1 MLSRI
6 RLWLRKGDDIAEE
19 VEGHLEELK
28 EERLAMGDT
37 QAQAARS
44 ARLKLGNRTAVE
56 EAVREVSPLHFFEV
70 AVRSAQMAMRTL
82 LRQRGA
88 YLAATGILALGIGM
102 SIAMFSLVDAVL
114 LRPLPFPDQK
124 SIQVIWKANAA
135 SGNYVEEL
143 AYPELRD
150 LQENIKDFEYVAVM
164 PTSLYGYGRVL
175 QRGNAE
181 PVEIEASMV
190 SHDFFRVLGV
200 SPLLGRDFAG
210 SDEQVGAPPVVMV
223 SDRVWREQLGA
234 DRNMIGQMIR
244 LNGQG
249 YTVIGVL
256 APGVE
261 FPRGAG
267 LWIPLGV
274 EQRVVERRG
283 ATFLQAIARVKPG
296 HSWNGAVR
304 EVNALFKR
312 LASEHPEAYA
322 PSQQAVV
329 TPLVEYWTGSAR
341 LHLLIMLAAS
351 LLLLLA
357 SIISADSLLLSRTLS
372 RRPEIVTRLALGAGY
387 GQVLSQL
394 AAEGMAVAMIAGA
407 SGLALAQGALH
418 LLVRWAPSDIPRLA
432 DATLDLRAFCFA
444 AAVAAIASVACSI
457 IPGWAATR
465 TNVESA
471 LRESS
476 ARSSL
481 SRRSSRSRNM
491 FILSQAAVTVMLLAM
506 AALLTLSYRSL
517 MSAGIG
523 FANRDA
529 LSMNLPMRGPGLF
542 SGQAFDAKSRRMFYA
557 RLLNRLRESPGITSA
572 AAVLV
577 RPLEGP
583 IGWERSYEF
592 DFEAGAK
599 DSRVH
604 PKANYEVVTPG
615 YFETVGTPLLEGR
628 DFNDHDS
635 EDSESVVIIS
645 QTLAQRIRDAGQL
658 PLGRRMRLGGGP
670 GWSRVIGICG
680 DARYR
685 SVTQS
690 GADIFEPS
698 LQAQAPTNYVVIS
711 GTQPTQELAAL
722 ARRTLAEIDSN
733 QALSGIAT
741 IGDLIDA
748 NTARHRFNML
758 LLVWFGICAAILA
771 ATGVYSVIA
780 ETLAARKGEIAIKTA
795 LGAPRHRLVRE
806 MVSSTLGFVLAGEA
820 LGIICIAAFGSLGS
834 DLFYGVSPRDPMVLS
849 WAGGFLFV
857 VSALAAFCPAWIAAG
872 DNPKAALRTG

>member
-1 MLSRI
+1 
-6 RLWLRKGDDIAEE
+6 
-19 VEGHLEELK
+19 
-28 EERLAMGDT
+28 
-37 QAQAARS
+37 
-44 ARLKLGNRTAVE
+44 
-56 EAVREVSPLHFFEV
+56 
-70 AVRSAQMAMRTL
+70 
-82 LRQRGA
+82 
-88 YLAATGILALGIGM
+88 
-102 SIAMFSLVDAVL
+102 
-114 LRPLPFPDQK
+114 
-124 SIQVIWKANAA
+124 
-135 SGNYVEEL
+135 
-143 AYPELRD
+143 
-150 LQENIKDFEYVAVM
+150 
-164 PTSLYGYGRVL
+164 
-175 QRGNAE
+175 
-181 PVEIEASMV
+181 
-190 SHDFFRVLGV
+190 
-200 SPLLGRDFAG
+200 
-210 SDEQVGAPPVVMV
+210 
-223 SDRVWREQLGA
+223 
-234 DRNMIGQMIR
+234 
-244 LNGQG
+244 
-249 YTVIGVL
+249 
-256 APGVE
+256 
-261 FPRGAG
+261 
-267 LWIPLGV
+267 
-274 EQRVVERRG
+274 
-283 ATFLQAIARVKPG
+283 
-296 HSWNGAVR
+296 
-304 EVNALFKR
+304 
-312 LASEHPEAYA
+312 
-322 PSQQAVV
+322 
-329 TPLVEYWTGSAR
+329 
-341 LHLLIMLAAS
+341 
-351 LLLLLA
+351 
-357 SIISADSLLLSRTLS
+357 
-372 RRPEIVTRLALGAGY
+372 
-387 GQVLSQL
+387 
-394 AAEGMAVAMIAGA
+394 
-407 SGLALAQGALH
+407 
-418 LLVRWAPSDIPRLA
+418 
-432 DATLDLRAFCFA
+432 
-444 AAVAAIASVACSI
+444 
-457 IPGWAATR
+457 
-465 TNVESA
+465 
-471 LRESS
+471 
-476 ARSSL
+476 
-481 SRRSSRSRNM
+481 M

>member
-1 MLSRI
+1 MSGI
-6 RLWLRKGDDIAEE
+6 
-19 VEGHLEELK
+19 
-28 EERLAMGDT
+28 
-37 QAQAARS
+37 
-44 ARLKLGNRTAVE
+44 
-56 EAVREVSPLHFFEV
+56 REVSLLHFFEIT
-70 AVRSAQMAMRTL
+70 ARHAQMALRTFR
-82 LRQRGA
+82 RQRGT
-88 YLAATGILALGIGM
+88 YLAATGILVLGIGM
-102 SIAMFSLVDAVL
+102 SVAMFSLVDAVL
-114 LRPLPFPDQK
+114 IRPLPFRNQE
-124 SIQVIWKANAA
+124 SIQVIWKANPAA
-135 SGNYVEEL
+135 GNYVEEL

-150 LQENIKDFEYVAVM
+150 LQENIPDFEYVAMM

-175 QRGNAE
+175 QRGDAA

-200 SPLLGRDFAG
+200 SPLLGRDFSG
-210 SDEQVGAPPVVMV
+210 SDEQVGAAPVVMV
-223 SDRVWREQLGA
+223 SDRVWRQQLGT
-234 DRNMIGQMIR
+234 DRNIIGQMIR

-249 YTVIGVL
+249 HTVIGVL

-274 EQRVVERRG
+274 ESRVVEQRG

-296 HSWNGAVR
+296 RSLPGVAR

-312 LASEHPEAYA
+312 LALEHPEAYP
-322 PSQQAVV
+322 PSQQAVI
-329 TPLVEYWTGSAR
+329 TPLVEYWTGTAR

-357 SIISADSLLLSRTLS
+357 SIISAGSLLLSLTLS
-372 RRPEIVTRLALGAGY
+372 RRPEIATRLALGAGH
-387 GQVLSQL
+387 GQILSQL
-394 AAEGMAVAMIAGA
+394 IAEGMAVAMIAAGG
-407 SGLALAQGALH
+407 GLAFAEGALH
-418 LLVRWAPSDIPRLA
+418 LLVRWAPADIPRLA
-432 DATLDLRAFCFA
+432 DATLDVRTFCFA
-444 AAVAAIASVACSI
+444 AAAAAVASVACSI
-457 IPGWAATR
+457 MPGWSAIH
-465 TNVESA
+465 TNVKAA
-471 LRESS
+471 LGEDNARASIS
-476 ARSSL
+476 RSS
-481 SRRSSRSRNM
+481 RRSRNM
-491 FILSQAAVTVMLLAM
+491 FVLLQAAVTVTLLAM
-506 AALLTLSYRSL
+506 AALLMLSYRSM
-517 MSAGIG
+517 MSSGIG

-529 LSMNLPMRGPGLF
+529 VSMNLPLRGPGLF
-542 SGQAFDAKSRRMFYA
+542 AGQAFDVKIRRRFYE
-557 RLLNRLRESPGITSA
+557 RLLNRLRQSSGVTSA

-592 DFEAGAK
+592 DFEAGEK
-599 DSRVH
+599 DSRAH

-645 QTLAQRIRDAGQL
+645 QALAQRVRDAGQV
-658 PLGRRMRLGGGP
+658 PLGSRVRLGGGP
-670 GWSRVIGICG
+670 RWSRVIGICG

-698 LQAQAPTNYVVIS
+698 LQATAPTNYVVIR

-722 ARRTLAEIDSN
+722 ARRTLAEIDSS
-733 QALSGIAT
+733 QAISGIAT
-741 IGDLIDA
+741 IGGLIDA

-758 LLVWFGICAAILA
+758 LLLWFGICAAILA

-780 ETLAARKGEIAIKTA
+780 EMLAARQREIAIKTA
-795 LGAPRHRLVRE
+795 LGAPRLRLVGE
-806 MVSSTLGFVLAGEA
+806 MVSNTLGFVLAGE
-820 LGIICIAAFGSLGS
+820 GIGIVCVAAFGSLGS
-834 DLFYGVSPRDPMVLS
+834 DLLYGVSPRNPLILG

-857 VSALAAFCPAWIAAG
+857 VSVLAALCPAWIAAG
-872 DNPKAALRTG
+872 DDPKASLRPS